1 MQFSIE
7 ILNVSKSQ
15 QPTKTGKMMDVIEL
29 AFKKDGKVEGKKL
42 FPAFAKDVCKK
53 LESAKSG
60 ETYTVTAEKEGDF
73 WQWKEVTQGGGSS
86 SQASASASGG
96 STTSASTKSPV
107 KGDWETRE
115 ERAARQVMIV
125 KQSSLSNAVATL
137 ATSKSPADPDA
148 VLALAQRYTDWVLA
162 TPTTQPAAAKQ
173 DPFADMDDDIP
184 L

>member
-1 MQFSIE
+1 MQFNIE

-42 FPAFAKDVCKK
+42 FPAFAKEVCKK

-60 ETYTVTAEKEGDF
+60 ETYTVTAEKEGEY
-73 WQWKEVTQGGGSS
+73 WQWKEVSQGGSS
-86 SQASASASGG
+86 SQQSSGSSSGG
-96 STTSASTKSPV
+96 SQINSATKSPV

-115 ERAARQVMIV
+115 ERTARQVMIV
-125 KQSSLSNAVATL
+125 KQSSLAQAVASLKQDKGTL
-137 ATSKSPADPDA
+137 APDV
-148 VLALAQRYTDWVLA
+148 VLELAQMYTDWVLA

-173 DPFADMDDDIP
+173 DAFEGMEDDIAF
-184 L
+184 